1 MQHLFLD
8 ESGDHDLTSIDAA
21 YPVFVLG
28 GVIVQDDASLALIGA
43 AVRSFKTDFLGD
55 DRLILH
61 TADITRNRKG
71 FERLADVRERA
82 RFHAGLNR
90 LMAGLPFSIVACAIR
105 KPELLRRY
113 GALAV
118 DPYLLSLGLVV
129 ERFCFALGGGGATG
143 RMLVEQRNER
153 LDRELR
159 VAWDL
164 LRLHGTRYV
173 RPDAIARRIPTLEF
187 RSKNDGEVGLEL
199 ADLVVTPLGRWV
211 AGMPDKPDLEVV
223 RAKLRT
229 RPNGSWEGAGLVVLP
244 KESGRGPLRNT
255 RPPRV

>member
-1 MQHLFLD
+1 VQHLFLD

-28 GVIVQDDASLALIGA
+28 GVIVQDDADLALIGA
-43 AVRSFKTDFLGD
+43 TMRSFKTDFLGD

-82 RFHAGLNR
+82 RFHAGLNG
-90 LMAGLPFSIVACAIR
+90 LMAGLPFSI
-105 KPELLRRY
+105 
-113 GALAV
+113 
-118 DPYLLSLGLVV
+118 
-129 ERFCFALGGGGATG
+129 
-143 RMLVEQRNER
+143 
-153 LDRELR
+153 